1 MKKSILIFL
10 FISSTL
16 SAFYYALSRTEG
28 NVYKSIIFTM
38 YFLSIKLNLVEPN
51 LPIILDQCQSDEE
64 IVRVLPY
71 YTSNYSDSYYGRSR
85 IYMAKIEQPN
95 YVSYHSQSV
104 IDELRAGGRLKDA
117 AFFLAMLYMLKYHT
131 VGFQPV
137 GPVVRPPHIES
148 AHNLL
153 FGKPKVDKF
162 SSQRF
167 NTELEG
173 RRRQRAESFIDMNE
187 EYQKFLL
194 TKNPNVKCS
203 QKRFEELCVEKK
215 NGRANYD
222 SIDEALSILEAEG
235 QGIVINP
242 TRPEPNAVDADFEI
256 QGPGVYDVVDVKIPI
271 NWGKGNANLKVAAER
286 MGGKIVK
293 QRSRMQGLG
302 KIPLHLVDLRKL
314 SPNERVGYK
323 ENVINTIG
331 HSKHIVFLNEETK
344 NS

>member
-1 MKKSILIFL
+1 
-10 FISSTL
+10 
-16 SAFYYALSRTEG
+16 
-28 NVYKSIIFTM
+28 
-38 YFLSIKLNLVEPN
+38 
-51 LPIILDQCQSDEE
+51 
-64 IVRVLPY
+64 
-71 YTSNYSDSYYGRSR
+71 
-85 IYMAKIEQPN
+85 
-95 YVSYHSQSV
+95 
-104 IDELRAGGRLKDA
+104 
-117 AFFLAMLYMLKYHT
+117 
-131 VGFQPV
+131 
-137 GPVVRPPHIES
+137 
-148 AHNLL
+148 
-153 FGKPKVDKF
+153 
-162 SSQRF
+162 
-167 NTELEG
+167 
-173 RRRQRAESFIDMNE
+173 MNE

-215 NGRANYD
+215 NGRTNYD
-222 SIDEALSILEAEG
+222 SIDEVLSILEAEG

-256 QGPGVYDVVDVKIPI
+256 QGPGVYDVADVKIPI

-314 SPNERVGYK
+314 SPNERVEYK

>member
-28 NVYKSIIFTM
+28 NVYNSIIFTM
-38 YFLSIKLNLVEPN
+38 YFLSIKLNLIGPN
-51 LPIILDQCQSDEE
+51 LPIILDQCQSDQE

-148 AHNLL
+148 GHDLL

-167 NTELEG
+167 NTELAG
-173 RRRQRAESFIDMNE
+173 RRRRRAQSFIDINE

-203 QKRFEELCVEKK
+203 EKRFQELCVEKK
-215 NGRANYD
+215 KSMSDRG

-256 QGPGVYDVVDVKIPI
+256 QGPGRYDVADVKTPI
-271 NWGKGNANLKVAAER
+271 NWGKGNENLDVAAQR
-286 MGGKIVK
+286 MGEKIQE
-293 QRSRMQGLG
+293 QRFRMRALG
-302 KIPLHLVDLRKL
+302 KTPLHIVDLRKL
-314 SPNERVGYK
+314 SLNQRMNYQQ
-323 ENVINTIG
+323 NIINTIG
-331 HSKHIVFLNEETK
+331 HSKHIVFINGEAK
-344 NS
+344 I